1 MITTR
6 TPLPTMIP
14 RGKALTL
21 SLTLL
26 DGVTGQTPSAGAWT
40 LRDPG
45 NTVVLTK
52 APTLGS
58 TSTVTIDATDL
69 EGEAYGTGW
78 VEEWVLTVA
87 GVDLPPIRREA
98 YLIRSELRPVITDQD
113 LYDLHSDLE
122 SLLPD
127 DVDGYGAQRDA
138 AWYQILARLIAGENL
153 PQTVVNSWSLRTVHI
168 YWTLAIIAQDFS
180 TQEAG
185 QGRWTA
191 FASRY
196 YDRAMSEYDAL
207 SLKVDLDEDG
217 DIDAKETGA
226 SVLYTAGKPASPRLY
241 RRFGRRGRR

>member
-1 MITTR
+1 MLTTR

-14 RGKALTL
+14 RGKATTL
-21 SLTLL
+21 SLTLI
-26 DGVTGQTPSAGAWT
+26 DGVTGQTPSAGEWT

-52 APTLGS
+52 APSLGS

-69 EGEAYGTGW
+69 DGEAFGTGW
-78 VEEWVLTVA
+78 VEEWVLTVG
-87 GVDLPPIRREA
+87 GVDLSPIRREA
-98 YLIRSELRPVITDQD
+98 YLIRSDLRPVITDQD

-138 AWYQILARLIAGENL
+138 AWYQILARLIASENL
-153 PQTVVNSWSLRTVHI
+153 PQTIVNSWALRTVHI
-168 YWTLAIIAQDFS
+168 YWTLAIIAQDYS

-185 QGRWTA
+185 QGRWTS

-196 YDRAMSEYDAL
+196 FDRAMTEYDAL
-207 SLKVDLDEDG
+207 ALKVDLDEDG
-217 DIDAKETGA
+217 DIDAKEVVA
-226 SVLYTAGKPASPRLY
+226 SVMYTAAKAAIG
-241 RRFGRRGRR
+241 RRHGRRGRR